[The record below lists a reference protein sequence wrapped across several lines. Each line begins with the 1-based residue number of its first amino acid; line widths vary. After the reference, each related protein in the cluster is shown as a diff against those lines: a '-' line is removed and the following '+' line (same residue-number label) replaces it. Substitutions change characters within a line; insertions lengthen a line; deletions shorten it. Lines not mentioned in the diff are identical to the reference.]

1 MNITRKKLGTSL
13 GVFAFA
19 LVAATVVIWF
29 RLANQVAIPEDRTLF
44 VVFFLLGPVMGVAA
58 FIVGTRWFGG
68 VAAVIAILVGLFL
81 PFTVA
86 ISRQE
91 VAENP
96 ISVGDTIPYFVAIDD
111 ESNRFTSDSLYGT
124 PVLIKFFRAHW

>member
-111 ESNRFTSDSLYGT
+111 ESNRFTSASLYGT